1 MAAALLTGFEAS
13 GEDEAGLSR
22 FYGIVYESDDTRA
35 VGEPVPGA
43 EITTEQDYNL
53 TGHYVNS
60 TVSGEDGSFEMFLPG
75 GDFKVTVMKDGY
87 EPFSTSLKV
96 VPGRDVNMD
105 IFLVK
110 KPSGAGVN
118 LSSEKVSAELLQG
131 ESLMIHLEVMNT
143 GTGTD
148 TIIVEISGKMREW
161 ASLGEPVITR
171 SSGGGGP
178 YAQSISNIDD
188 YSIGNVDVNISVPDD
203 AQAGKYNF
211 TIRATSQKDPETF
224 DTMDIYITVKEKE
237 NEEEVGFVI
246 PSVGIGAF
254 VLSLSI
260 MGFVFLRRRAL

>member
-22 FYGIVYESDDTRA
+22 FYGIVYESDGTRA

-161 ASLGEPVITR
+161 AS
-171 SSGGGGP
+171 
-178 YAQSISNIDD
+178 
-188 YSIGNVDVNISVPDD
+188 
-203 AQAGKYNF
+203 
-211 TIRATSQKDPETF
+211 
-224 DTMDIYITVKEKE
+224 
-237 NEEEVGFVI
+237 
-246 PSVGIGAF
+246 
-254 VLSLSI
+254 
-260 MGFVFLRRRAL
+260 